1 MLTPIPT
8 VAIVNKDAKSGF
20 TIINK
25 DDFNEKTHKLYKGK
39 LPAGEP
45 EGGAEPKI
53 EPEAEKVSPPARVDP
68 VEEARLDAIDIPE
81 DWEKLPFLSMKSLA
95 GKISGNK
102 DLPNKDAV
110 VSVIEAEI
118 ARRGEAA

>member
-1 MLTPIPT
+1 MDNLIPT

-20 TIINK
+20 TIINEG
-25 DDFNEKTHKLYKGK
+25 DFDEKTHKLYKGK
-39 LPAGEP
+39 LPAGQP

-53 EPEAEKVSPPARVDP
+53 EPPVEKVNPPVHLDP
-68 VEEARLDAIDIPE
+68 VTEARLDAIDIPE
-81 DWEKLPFLSMKSLA
+81 DWADMKFLSMKSLA
-95 GKISGNK
+95 GKISGNS

-118 ARRGEAA
+118 ARRGDAA